1 VRLDG
6 KVSLVVGGTRGIGR
20 GIVEAFAAEGADVV
34 FLGRNRADGES
45 VAAALAATGGR
56 AEYVHCDLLELDRLE
71 RVVSDVAEQKGGLDV
86 LVNNAGYALGL
97 SLQQSTLEAYDVL
110 FNLNVRAAFLAMKW
124 GAAAMIAA
132 DRGGSIINIAS
143 TAATRGYPNRAL
155 YCGTKGALIQMT
167 RAAALDVAAHEI
179 RINCISPGMID
190 TDLLREI
197 HFAGQDDQ
205 DALVDEIGKDAPLG
219 RVGRPSEI
227 AAAAVYLASDDARW
241 VTGAEIRVDG
251 GHAI

>member
-1 VRLDG
+1 
-6 KVSLVVGGTRGIGR
+6 
-20 GIVEAFAAEGADVV
+20 
-34 FLGRNRADGES
+34 
-45 VAAALAATGGR
+45 
-56 AEYVHCDLLELDRLE
+56 
-71 RVVSDVAEQKGGLDV
+71 
-86 LVNNAGYALGL
+86 
-97 SLQQSTLEAYDVL
+97 
-110 FNLNVRAAFLAMKW
+110 
-124 GAAAMIAA
+124 
-132 DRGGSIINIAS
+132 
-143 TAATRGYPNRAL
+143 
-155 YCGTKGALIQMT
+155 MT

>member
-1 VRLDG
+1 MRLGG
-6 KVSLVVGGTRGIGR
+6 KVALVVGGTRGIGR
-20 GIVEAFAAEGADVV
+20 GIVEAFAEEGADVV
-34 FLGRNRADGES
+34 FLGRT
-45 VAAALAATGGR
+45 AAAGKSLEAAVVSSGGR
-56 AEYVHCDLLELDRLE
+56 AEYVRCDLLELGQLE
-71 RVVSDVAEQKGGLDV
+71 HVVTDVAQRKGGLDV

-97 SLQQSTLEAYDVL
+97 PLQESTLEAYDLL
-110 FNLNVRAAFLAMKW
+110 FDLNVRAAFFAMKW

-132 DRGGSIINIAS
+132 DRGGSIINITS

-167 RAAALDVAAHEI
+167 RAAALDVAPHKI

-197 HFAGQDDQ
+197 HFDGRDNQ
-205 DALVDEIGKDAPLG
+205 DALVDEIGKVAPLG

-227 AAAAVYLASDDARW
+227 AAAAVYLASDDALW

>member
-1 VRLDG
+1 MRLGG
-6 KVSLVVGGTRGIGR
+6 KVALVVGGTRGIGR
-20 GIVEAFAAEGADVV
+20 GIVEAFAEEGADVV
-34 FLGRNRADGES
+34 FLGRN
-45 VAAALAATGGR
+45 AAAGRSVEAAVASSGGR
-56 AEYVHCDLLELDRLE
+56 GEYVHCDLLELDQLE
-71 RVVSDVAEQKGGLDV
+71 HVVADVAQRKGGLDI

-97 SLQQSTLEAYDVL
+97 PLQESTLEAYDLL
-110 FNLNVRAAFLAMKW
+110 FDLNVRAAFFAMKW

-132 DRGGSIINIAS
+132 DRGGSIINITS

-167 RAAALDVAAHEI
+167 RAAALDVAPHKI

-197 HFAGQDDQ
+197 HFDGRDNQ
-205 DALVDEIGKDAPLG
+205 DALVDEIGKVAPLG

-227 AAAAVYLASDDARW
+227 AAAAVYLASDDALW